1 MPVARQRLDLGA
13 VKAGEEPVRAGG
25 RGQGGRE
32 RVGAPVDRQI
42 IGMATGKRCRE
53 VGENSVDPGNGYASN
68 ERLNDLMATR
78 ADGFPRFGIDDLG
91 HG

>member
-1 MPVARQRLDLGA
+1 MA
-13 VKAGEEPVRAGG
+13 AGEEPVRAGG
-25 RGQGGRE
+25 RLQGVLE
-32 RVGAPVDRQI
+32 IVVAQVDRQI

-53 VGENSVDPGNGYASN
+53 VGKNAVDPGNGYASS

-78 ADGFPRFGIDDLG
+78 ADGFPRFGIEDLG

>member
-13 VKAGEEPVRAGG
+13 VTAGEEPVRAGG

-42 IGMATGKRCRE
+42 IGMATGKKCLE
-53 VGENSVDPGNGYASN
+53 VGENSVDPGICSADK
-68 ERLNDLMATR
+68 ERLNGLMAKLT
-78 ADGFPRFGIDDLG
+78 DGFPRLGIDDLR
-91 HG
+91 HD

>member
-1 MPVARQRLDLGA
+1 MPAARQRRDLGA
-13 VKAGEEPVRAGG
+13 VTAGEKSVRASG

-32 RVGAPVDRQI
+32 RVVEQADRQI
-42 IGMATGKRCRE
+42 IGMATGKKCLDG
-53 VGENSVDPGNGYASN
+53 GENPVDPGIYSANK
-68 ERLNDLMATR
+68 ERLNGLMATR